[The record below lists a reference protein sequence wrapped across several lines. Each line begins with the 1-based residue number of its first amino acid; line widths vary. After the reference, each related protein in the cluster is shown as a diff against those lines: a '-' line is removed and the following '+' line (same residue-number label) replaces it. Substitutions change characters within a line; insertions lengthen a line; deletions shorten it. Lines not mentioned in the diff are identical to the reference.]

1 MLFIII
7 SYAHVRS
14 CVCACELLLFIMIR
28 RNKSGIIIHNK
39 SGVIIVNNKSGVP
52 GLEAVGLRNEAVG
65 KSDVPGLWE

>member
-1 MLFIII
+1 
-7 SYAHVRS
+7 
-14 CVCACELLLFIMIR
+14 MIR

-39 SGVIIVNNKSGVP
+39 SGVIIVHNKSGVP